1 MKHSQ
6 QSRSDRN
13 AEAEARQLAH
23 DHLTFEE
30 RLRNA
35 YDRPG
40 SSEREIARLR
50 KQVAK
55 RDH

>member
-1 MKHSQ
+1 MKHSKR
-6 QSRSDRN
+6 SRSDRN

-35 YDRPG
+35 HDRPG
-40 SSEREIARLR
+40 NSAREIARLR
-50 KQVAK
+50 KQVEK